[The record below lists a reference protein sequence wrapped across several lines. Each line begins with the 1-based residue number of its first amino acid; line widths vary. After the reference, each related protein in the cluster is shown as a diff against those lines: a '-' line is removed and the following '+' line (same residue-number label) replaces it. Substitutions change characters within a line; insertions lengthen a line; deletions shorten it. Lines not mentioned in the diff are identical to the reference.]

1 MPLLIDNDVTA
12 RVLKMD
18 AAVDAMEKVLKQYA
32 QGLAAF
38 QPRTDFWAPTAKTGD
53 YYRWGSLLGAMYDP
67 PTLALRFK
75 SDIITWRKQGD
86 LYTEEWHNMEPGKY
100 CGFVILIDM
109 TNGEIIGLMNDGIL
123 HHVRVGA
130 TAGVGAKYLSRK
142 DSTVLGVVGSGGMAE
157 SYAEAICAVRPIEE
171 IRVYSPTK
179 AHREAYA
186 EKMSEKLK
194 IPVVVKESNLEVA
207 RDADIVALCTDSM
220 NPVYTMDMLKAQKPG
235 ATFIRCRLDEV
246 DEVVLKSVDKI
257 FGNQREPYAEY
268 VIGSAEERARRP
280 VNKEYRRRYKPR
292 DYPFLADVISGKIA
306 GRESE
311 NESIFH
317 DNNSAGLQ
325 FAAIGRVV
333 YEHAKEMGLGVNIP
347 MEWFQQDIRN

>member
-1 MPLLIDNDVTA
+1 MPLLINNDVTA

-18 AAVDAMEKVLKQYA
+18 AAVEAMEKVLKQYA
-32 QGLAAF
+32 GGLAAF
-38 QPRTDFWAPTAKTGD
+38 QPRTDFWAPTAKDGD
-53 YYRWGSLLGAMYDP
+53 YYRWGSLIGAMFDP

-75 SDIITWRKQGD
+75 SDIITWRKKGD
-86 LYTEEWHNMEPGKY
+86 LHTEEWHNMEPGKY
-100 CGFVILIDM
+100 CGFILLIDM

-157 SYAEAICAVRPIEE
+157 CYAEAISVVRPIEE
-171 IRVYSPTK
+171 IRVYSPT
-179 AHREAYA
+179 AANQEAYA
-186 EKMSEKLK
+186 EKMAEKLK
-194 IPVVVKESNLEVA
+194 IPVITKKSNLEVA

-220 NPVYTMDMLKAQKPG
+220 SPVYTMEMLEAQKPG

-246 DEVVLKSVDKI
+246 DEPVLKSVDKI

-268 VIGSAEERARRP
+268 VIGSPEERGRRP
-280 VNKEYRRRYKPR
+280 DNKEYRRRYKPR
-292 DYPFLADVISGKIA
+292 EYPFLADVISGKIA
-306 GRESE
+306 GREDESE
-311 NESIFH
+311 SVFY

-333 YEHAKEMGLGVNIP
+333 YDRAKKMGLGTNIP
-347 MEWFQQDIRN
+347 MEWFQQNIRN